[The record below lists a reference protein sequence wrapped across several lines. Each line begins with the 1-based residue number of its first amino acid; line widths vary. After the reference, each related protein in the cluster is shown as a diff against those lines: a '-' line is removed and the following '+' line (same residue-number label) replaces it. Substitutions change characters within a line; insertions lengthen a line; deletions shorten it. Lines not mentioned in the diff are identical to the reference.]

1 MQKMV
6 TVEVIQLQ
14 ASLISHNDFCRIAP
28 ELTKRHCRVEVY
40 YCTGRTNVMLNPDVI
55 GEIYPPEKICLIKN
69 DYISGATEMVFEC
82 IEVASIYTTTAHI
95 CGSGEHG
102 RYNDMHKYISKESY
116 ERLVKLFSG
125 DTID

>member
-14 ASLISHNDFCRIAP
+14 ASSILCDNEILCRIVP

-40 YCTGRTNVMLNPDVI
+40 NCTGRTNVMLNPYVI
-55 GEIYPPEKICLIKN
+55 GEIYPPEKICLIKD
-69 DYISGATEMVFEC
+69 DYISSATEMAFEC

-95 CGSGEHG
+95 CGS
-102 RYNDMHKYISKESY
+102 YNDMHKYISKESY